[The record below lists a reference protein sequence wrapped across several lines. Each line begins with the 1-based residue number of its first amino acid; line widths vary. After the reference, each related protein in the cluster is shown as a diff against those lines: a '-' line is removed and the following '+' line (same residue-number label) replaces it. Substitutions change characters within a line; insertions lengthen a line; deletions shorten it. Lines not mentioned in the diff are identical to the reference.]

1 MYIHLI
7 VFCVN
12 ISVFAYFLRYLL
24 LHPPFMVLLVK
35 RHMLQ
40 APTCEK
46 YNIVLF
52 IICCLSVPLPK
63 PSASCYTTV
72 YQPDGSLLMVSA
84 DFN

>member
-1 MYIHLI
+1 MYIHLT

-12 ISVFAYFLRYLL
+12 ISVFAYFLHYFCIQA
-24 LHPPFMVLLVK
+24 FMVLLVK

-46 YNIVLF
+46 DNIVLF